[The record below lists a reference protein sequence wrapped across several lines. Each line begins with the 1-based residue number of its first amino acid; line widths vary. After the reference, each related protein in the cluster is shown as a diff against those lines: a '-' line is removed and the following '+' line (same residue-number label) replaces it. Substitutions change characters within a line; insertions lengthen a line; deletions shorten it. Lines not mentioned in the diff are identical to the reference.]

1 MIAHFARI
9 ILLKQRK
16 HLSYLFNFEDIKMSK
31 RTTEKDLIAPSVVV
45 LLKNTDEKGYI
56 KSSVFREEVLKLIRP
71 KLTVMD
77 KSHLP
82 SRPVSRIQQT
92 LMNMVSH
99 RVLEKEGLA
108 TYIPSKGMFKVRAK
122 TKNVAMKML
131 TEGFKV

>member
-1 MIAHFARI
+1 
-9 ILLKQRK
+9 
-16 HLSYLFNFEDIKMSK
+16 MSK

-99 RVLEKEGLA
+99 RVLEKEGL
-108 TYIPSKGMFKVRAK
+108 
-122 TKNVAMKML
+122 
-131 TEGFKV
+131 

>member
-1 MIAHFARI
+1 MTAYFARI
-9 ILLKQRK
+9 TLLKQRK
-16 HLSYLFNFEDIKMSK
+16 HLSYLSNFEDIQMSK

-77 KSHLP
+77 KSNLP

-122 TKNVAMKML
+122 TKNVAMQML

>member
-9 ILLKQRK
+9 TLLKQRK
-16 HLSYLFNFEDIKMSK
+16 HLSYLLNFEDIKMSK

-99 RVLEKEGLA
+99 RILEKEGMA

>member
-1 MIAHFARI
+1 
-9 ILLKQRK
+9 
-16 HLSYLFNFEDIKMSK
+16 MSK

-99 RVLEKEGLA
+99 RVLEKEGLWQL
-108 TYIPSKGMFKVRAK
+108 I
-122 TKNVAMKML
+122 KNI
-131 TEGFKV
+131 

>member
-1 MIAHFARI
+1 
-9 ILLKQRK
+9 
-16 HLSYLFNFEDIKMSK
+16 MSK

-99 RVLEKEGLA
+99 RVLEKEGQF
-108 TYIPSKGMFKVRAK
+108 I
-122 TKNVAMKML
+122 
-131 TEGFKV
+131 